1 MSAAFIVD
9 CSLAMTWLF
18 QDEATPRT
26 AKLMQRL
33 DAETALV
40 PALFFLEV
48 ANVLAVA
55 QRQGRIAPAQAD
67 QFVAEFSKLQFEVDA
82 EAPQRAI
89 DRLLPLCRQHQLTS
103 YDATYLELAI
113 RRQTPLATIDEPLRK
128 AAKKSGV
135 ELVPL

>member
-18 QDEATPRT
+18 ADEATPRT

-33 DAETALV
+33 DAEVALV
-40 PALFFLEV
+40 PGLFFQEV
-48 ANVLAVA
+48 ANVLAIA
-55 QRQGRIAPAQAD
+55 ERKGRVTAAQAEL
-67 QFVAEFSKLQFEVDA
+67 FVAEFSKLQWEVDV

-113 RRQTPLATIDEPLRK
+113 RRKTPLATIDEPLRK

-135 ELVPL
+135 KLVTL